1 MDWEVGYTRC
11 TVSKKKTKRKANVRK
26 VRPTHPEARDE
37 GPRLIP
43 LDTKRN
49 EQHFGR
55 AIELADIALGLRQ
68 PAPKKSQPRRQR

>member
-1 MDWEVGYTRC
+1 
-11 TVSKKKTKRKANVRK
+11 VSR
-26 VRPTHPEARDE
+26 
-37 GPRLIP
+37 RLIIEADGGFTTMHELGDAQP
-43 LDTKRN
+43 EG